1 MKTEAEQKGRRKRT
15 GESPRQSP
23 RTIFLSEA
31 DIKFG
36 NPKYADLS
44 VSHSE
49 DFSG

>member
-1 MKTEAEQKGRRKRT
+1 MGKPKAEPKNV
-15 GESPRQSP
+15 
-23 RTIFLSEA
+23 FLSEA

-49 DFSG
+49 DFWG

>member
-1 MKTEAEQKGRRKRT
+1 MGKAQGRAKEPFFFT
-15 GESPRQSP
+15 
-23 RTIFLSEA
+23 EA